1 MTIKVFIADDR
12 QMLLDGFAL
21 AITNLGFGIAGMTTD
36 VLQIKKLFLASKA
49 DVLVCDIRFNQE
61 IDGLQT
67 IAEILAERKD
77 AKAIVLTQFNDSL
90 IVERAFQI
98 GALGFISKD
107 DPMEVLGEAIK
118 SVHKG
123 ERYLS
128 SAVAKNMA
136 WNSLSPN
143 NPSKILSERELALFV
158 SLANGATPQ
167 EAQDLA
173 GISYRTFVN
182 VVAEIKNK
190 LGLRTYSDFTKLAI
204 KFGMVTLN

>member
-12 QMLLDGFAL
+12 QMLLDGFSL
-21 AITNLGFGIAGMTTD
+21 AIKNLGFEVAGLTTD
-36 VLQIKKLFLASKA
+36 VHKVRELFLASDA

-61 IDGLQT
+61 TDGLET
-67 IAEILAERKD
+67 IREILMERKD
-77 AKAIVLTQFNDSL
+77 AKAIVLTQFSDSF
-90 IVERAFQI
+90 IVERAFQV

-107 DPMEVLGEAIK
+107 DPMEILGEAIN
-118 SVHKG
+118 SVFKG
-123 ERYLS
+123 EKYLS
-128 SAVAKNMA
+128 SAAAKNMA
-136 WNSLSPN
+136 WGSLSPN
-143 NPSKILSERELALFV
+143 NPSKVLNARELLLFV

-173 GISYRTFVN
+173 GVSYRTFVN